1 MKREPQ
7 WLPKD
12 LVVAMHRELIVRYGG
27 LYAIRDESLLESAL
41 AKPQQH
47 FHYADA
53 ANIFEIAASLGF
65 GLAKN
70 HPFADGNKRIAFAA
84 MGVFLQMNGYEI
96 TAPEV
101 DAVATILSLAEGNL
115 SEKQLAAWLQANHQ
129 KTP

>member
-12 LVVAMHRELIVRYGG
+12 LVVAMHRELIRLHGG

-41 AKPQQH
+41 AKPQQRLH
-47 FHYADA
+47 SESSAD
-53 ANIFEIAASLGF
+53 IFQMAASLGF

-96 TAPEV
+96 TADEV
-101 DAVATILSLAEGNL
+101 DAVATILRLAEGNL
-115 SEKQLAAWLQANHQ
+115 SEADLAAWLKANHA
-129 KTP
+129 KL